1 MIVLEKY
8 IQCYCDHQAVYIL
21 SKNILTI
28 FFQMKILIGKKKNY
42 ILLRVVTMNSFQC
55 NFQYKILRNIY
66 LNKMFFSLWQNKS
79 PVIHVMRL
87 LSIYF

>member
-28 FFQMKILIGKKKNY
+28 LFQIKILIGKKNY
-42 ILLRVVTMNSFQC
+42 ILLSSH
-55 NFQYKILRNIY
+55 YE
-66 LNKMFFSLWQNKS
+66 
-79 PVIHVMRL
+79 
-87 LSIYF
+87 